1 LKGEL
6 DAGHA
11 ACAKKD
17 GGAVGAKEDED
28 VEDCTAAR

>member
-6 DAGHA
+6 GAGRA

-17 GGAVGAKEDED
+17 GVDGTREEEDE
-28 VEDCTAAR
+28 EEACTAAR